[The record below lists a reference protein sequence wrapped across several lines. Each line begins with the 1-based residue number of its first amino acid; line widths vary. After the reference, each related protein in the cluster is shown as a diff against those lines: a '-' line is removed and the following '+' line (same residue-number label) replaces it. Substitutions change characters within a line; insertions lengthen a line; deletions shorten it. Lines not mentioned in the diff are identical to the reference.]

1 MCSQWRKLTATWADD
16 YVDINLTLGYFVY
29 LQTSNLLHGLDG
41 FRCQRLCWI
50 SHRYHD
56 MQALQFNI
64 CDVPLRAS
72 QEEYPHPGKPSSP
85 PAATQYMASSGA
97 RSNVSGQELE
107 FITTTGPPSERSQT
121 SRDIVRSH
129 VRRSFLLEKKGE
141 GRAGPELD
149 AEMDERHIGELKG
162 RFRLAAWS
170 RRKTRKRRKNII
182 PSEDTSQMP
191 VESPPYGVWDPEKL
205 GCTVC
210 HP

>member
-1 MCSQWRKLTATWADD
+1 VCSQWWKLTATWPDD
-16 YVDINLTLGYFVY
+16 YGDINLTLGSLVY

-41 FRCQRLCWI
+41 VRYQHLCWI

-56 MQALQFNI
+56 MQALQFNM
-64 CDVPLRAS
+64 CDVPLRTS
-72 QEEYPHPGKPSSP
+72 QEEYPDPGKPPSL
-85 PAATQYMASSGA
+85 PAATQCMASSGA

-162 RFRLAAWS
+162 RFRLATWP
-170 RRKTRKRRKNII
+170 RRKAKKRRKNII
-182 PSEDTSQMP
+182 PSEDTSQRS
-191 VESPPYGVWDPEKL
+191 VKSSPYGVWDPQRL
-205 GCTVC
+205 VFTVGR
-210 HP
+210 P